1 MINFISN
8 ALTNNNIRL
17 SQQATARNRKAM
29 KRLQMTKLMN
39 YFKSALTF
47 NHFLQNRLSLR
58 RFMPHTLAPD
68 EALQTYTNAKQAPSR

>member
-1 MINFISN
+1 
-8 ALTNNNIRL
+8 
-17 SQQATARNRKAM
+17 M